1 MKNFPDLPPVWT
13 VGAIGTIHL
22 LNWIAPYFL
31 FNFPVPWVAYGIQ
44 AIGVGLILWAALW
57 FFRKKTTIEPHHSA
71 TTLLVE
77 GPFKI
82 SRNPIYLGLVSICF
96 GSVLNAGNLLGF
108 LPFMVLIWALHKRFV
123 IPEEQGLLETFGKEA
138 EDYIAAT
145 KRWLL

>member
-13 VGAIGTIHL
+13 VAAIGSIHL
-22 LNWIAPYFL
+22 LNWAVPYFL
-31 FNFPVPWVAYGIQ
+31 FDFPNSWVGYGFQ
-44 AIGVGLILWAALW
+44 VIGIGLIIWSAWW
-57 FFRKKTTIEPHHSA
+57 FFSKKTTIEPHHSA

-82 SRNPIYLGLVSICF
+82 SRNPIYIGLILICF
-96 GSVLNAGNLLGF
+96 GSVFNMGNTLGF
-108 LPFMVLIWALHKRFV
+108 IPFFALIWVLHKRFV

-145 KRWLL
+145 NRW